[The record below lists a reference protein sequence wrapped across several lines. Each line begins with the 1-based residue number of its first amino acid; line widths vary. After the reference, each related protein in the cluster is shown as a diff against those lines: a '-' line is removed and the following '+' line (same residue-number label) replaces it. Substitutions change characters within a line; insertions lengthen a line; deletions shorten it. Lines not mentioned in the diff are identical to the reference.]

1 MLRHYPKKKNKM
13 IKMGKEDKDKEQ
25 PLTIEAK
32 NKLLLIDNI
41 VRMNS
46 DYTLEEL
53 ETADIPTLEALYQA
67 EKIREKANKKE
78 DPKPTFIK
86 APIKH
91 KPADIKIEK
100 KENQEKEEKG
110 KFNTFEVFKPQYIH
124 PARLVNNKFSEDS
137 EILTMR
143 TNINPKFPEWQ
154 VS

>member
-1 MLRHYPKKKNKM
+1 
-13 IKMGKEDKDKEQ
+13 MGKEDEEKEQ

-41 VRMNS
+41 IRMNS
-46 DYTLEEL
+46 DYKSEALEK
-53 ETADIPTLEALYQA
+53 ADIPTLEALYEA
-67 EKIREKANKKE
+67 EKLRENAKKE
-78 DPKPTFIK
+78 EPKPTFIK

-91 KPADIKIEK
+91 TPTPDKTDK
-100 KENQEKEEKG
+100 KQNQEVDQDEF

-124 PARLVNNKFSEDS
+124 PYRLKNSKISEDA

-143 TNINPKFPEWQ
+143 VNVNPKFPEWQ

>member
-1 MLRHYPKKKNKM
+1 
-13 IKMGKEDKDKEQ
+13 MGKEDKEEEQ

-32 NKLLLIDNI
+32 NKLLLIDNL

-46 DYTLEEL
+46 DYKSEALEK
-53 ETADIPTLEALYQA
+53 ASIPALEALYEA
-67 EKIREKANKKE
+67 EKLKENSAKKE
-78 DPKPTFIK
+78 PEPTFIK

-91 KPADIKIEK
+91 TPTATKTEK
-100 KENQEKEEKG
+100 KENQEMDKDEF

-124 PARLVNNKFSEDS
+124 PSRLNNCRMDENS

-143 TNINPKFPEWQ
+143 VNVNPKFPEWQ

>member
-1 MLRHYPKKKNKM
+1 
-13 IKMGKEDKDKEQ
+13 MGKEDNKEDEQ

-32 NKLLLIDNI
+32 NKLLLIDNL

-46 DYTLEEL
+46 DLKLEEL
-53 ETADIPTLEALYQA
+53 EGADIPTLEALYNA
-67 EKIREKANKKE
+67 EKIRENIKKKE
-78 DPKPTFIK
+78 PKPTFIK

-91 KPADIKIEK
+91 TPPATKTDK
-100 KENQEKEEKG
+100 KENKKGEEVS

-124 PARLVNNKFSEDS
+124 PARLNNCKFSEDA

-143 TNINPKFPEWQ
+143 VNVNPKFPEWQ